1 MKPAESVSRLRRIAT
16 GTILYGV
23 AAALF
28 ALSVALLLICLVGA
42 GLLVMGVLSWTRPSN
57 VAAAWARTL
66 AGLGLI
72 GGSGGIWAL
81 GRLGVEGGVG
91 ALGKFARLR
100 SRAPHHASGPEASQ
114 REVAMRRRRK
124 FIAVIG
130 ILLAL
135 ICLPFAAAIHAS
147 AQAPWFAW
155 GGWNGGA

>member
-1 MKPAESVSRLRRIAT
+1 MKPAKSVSRLRRIAT

-28 ALSVALLLICLVGA
+28 ALSVALLLICLAGA
-42 GLLVMGVLSWTRPSN
+42 GLLVMGVLSWARPGN

-81 GRLGVEGGVG
+81 GRLGVEGLVG
-91 ALGKFARLR
+91 PLG
-100 SRAPHHASGPEASQ
+100 Q
-114 REVAMRRRRK
+114 RQIAMRRRRK

-147 AQAPWFAW
+147 AQASWLAW
-155 GGWNGGA
+155 GCCSGGA